1 MKKRFLATVVVLGL
15 IGMFFYVSAQ
25 RANVNL
31 DFSQLWPYRTR
42 LARGFSL
49 TLQISFYS
57 MILSLFLGSVLASL
71 RRSRFLLLQQFS
83 RVYVE
88 IIRGTPL
95 LVQIIFFF
103 YIIGTAYGVDSRI
116 VAGVLILSIFES
128 AYISE
133 ILRGGLNSIES
144 KQSEIAKSIGLNKIQ
159 TLRLIILPQL
169 FVRVLPAIAGQF
181 ASVIKDSSLL
191 SMIALI
197 ELTQV
202 TKEITANNFNTY
214 FVSYITLAILYLTLT
229 FPVSMLSNYLERRN
243 HYEN

>member
-49 TLQISFYS
+49 TLQISLYS
-57 MILSLFLGSVLASL
+57 MILSLFLGSLLASL

-144 KQSEIAKSIGLNKIQ
+144 KQAEIAKSIGLNKIQ

-229 FPVSMLSNYLERRN
+229 FPVSMLSNYLEKRN